1 MSQSGGEHSWDFGT
15 DRSYLLEVF
24 VAGLFF
30 TLGFPAHCHPN
41 MLPVAQR
48 LLVKWTTDIEFVQ
61 TMAKIKTI
69 LFAEDDE
76 VILTAYRRHL
86 KQAGYA
92 VLSAHDG
99 LETLKN
105 LSLFT
110 PDLVIL
116 DLMMPKFD
124 GAELL
129 QHLYRTPQLAKVAVF
144 ILSSKCFI
152 DAEQEY
158 LMKLA
163 DKYLI
168 KQDCTPAI
176 LLQAIQEQF
185 SGRLQTK
192 PAGIANSSDASA
204 PSIIRAGLKLYST
217 N

>member
-1 MSQSGGEHSWDFGT
+1 M
-15 DRSYLLEVF
+15 
-24 VAGLFF
+24 
-30 TLGFPAHCHPN
+30 
-41 MLPVAQR
+41 AQW
-48 LLVKWTTDIEFVQ
+48 LLVKWIINVEFEQ
-61 TMAKIKTI
+61 PMAKIKTI
-69 LFAEDDE
+69 LFAEDDQ

-92 VLSAHDG
+92 VISARDG

-163 DKYLI
+163 DRYLI

-176 LLQAIQEQF
+176 LLKAIQEQF
-185 SGRLQTK
+185 YGQLEVK
-192 PAGIANSSDASA
+192 PADTATHPDASA
-204 PSIIRAGLKLYST
+204 PGIMRAGLKLYST

>member
-1 MSQSGGEHSWDFGT
+1 
-15 DRSYLLEVF
+15 
-24 VAGLFF
+24 
-30 TLGFPAHCHPN
+30 
-41 MLPVAQR
+41 VAQR
-48 LLVKWTTDIEFVQ
+48 LLVKWTIDVEFEQ

-99 LETLKN
+99 LETLKS

-185 SGRLQTK
+185 SGRLQAK
-192 PAGIANSSDASA
+192 PPSVATNSDASA
-204 PSIIRAGLKLYST
+204 PSIVRAGLKLYSS

>member
-1 MSQSGGEHSWDFGT
+1 MGFW
-15 DRSYLLEVF
+15 DRSLLSARSLRRRTVLLSW
-24 VAGLFF
+24 VSGS
-30 TLGFPAHCHPN
+30 
-41 MLPVAQR
+41 LPSKHYIQSNGACSFVAQR
-48 LLVKWTTDIEFVQ
+48 LLVKWTINGEFEQ
-61 TMAKIKTI
+61 NMAKIKTI

-76 VILTAYRRHL
+76 VLLTAYRRHL

-92 VLSAHDG
+92 VISAHDG

-163 DKYLI
+163 DRYLI

-176 LLQAIQEQF
+176 LLNAIREQF
-185 SGRLQTK
+185 SGRIQAK
-192 PAGIANSSDASA
+192 AASA
-204 PSIIRAGLKLYST
+204 TTNFDAATPSIIRAGLKLSST